1 MGNNQI
7 NIMGQ
12 YCVDNKI
19 TIDDLK
25 NLVLVKKREKEEEFK
40 TSISQM
46 KELSKGKVKTGKI
59 YIDYHDHIIVHQN
72 GYVLNE
78 KKLEVLIC
86 EFIAANYPDILSI
99 AQIKSM
105 LKIFGFNSTARS
117 IVVYISR
124 INKSLYGA
132 QYGKYIK
139 TVYKRGYV
147 WNYLV
152 KEVQKE

>member
-46 KELSKGKVKTGKI
+46 RELSKVKTGKI
-59 YIDYHDHIIVHQN
+59 YIDYHDHIIVHQK

-86 EFIAANYPDILSI
+86 EFIAANYPEILSI
-99 AQIKSM
+99 GQIKSM
-105 LKIFGFNSTARS
+105 LKTFGFNAGSRS

-152 KEVQKE
+152 KEV